1 MLTSPVFSICSADT
15 TVAGPTPA
23 RSWRRM
29 REPVTTMSDPF
40 GASPAAGACV
50 AASLCARAGVAKVV
64 IAAALASKIV
74 LVIIAKPPDGYLI
87 PLREHQMRSEE
98 HTSEL
103 QSLMRISYA
112 VFCLKKKKKKN
123 NKYKQ
128 HYK

>member
-87 PLREHQMRSEE
+87 PLREPQMYIRWEE
-98 HTSEL
+98 RRVGQECYMTC
-103 QSLMRISYA
+103 R
-112 VFCLKKKKKKN
+112 FRW
-123 NKYKQ
+123 
-128 HYK
+128 

>member
-87 PLREHQMRSEE
+87 PLREHQMYIQVNRRSEE

-103 QSLMRISYA
+103 QSLMRISYTD
-112 VFCLKKKKKKN
+112 FCLKK
-123 NKYKQ
+123 
-128 HYK
+128 